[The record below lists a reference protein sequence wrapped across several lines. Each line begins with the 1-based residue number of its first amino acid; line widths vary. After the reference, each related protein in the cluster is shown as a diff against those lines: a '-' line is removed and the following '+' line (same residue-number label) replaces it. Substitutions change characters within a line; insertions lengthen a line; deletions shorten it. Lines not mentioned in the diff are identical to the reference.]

1 MKKLSLILFT
11 LVSVLLLTLAVP
23 REGKFVFEYKEGT
36 PWKYAPLIADFEFPI
51 IKSEK
56 AIKMEKDRQGRL
68 CGFIV
73 EGHADYAEE
82 GSDIVCA
89 AVSALTQ
96 TALLGIIRYAGEE
109 KVVYEQSEGFLAAHT
124 LSFVPEVP
132 IVLETVVSGLNEI
145 ARQYPEYVVLT

>member
-1 MKKLSLILFT
+1 MI
-11 LVSVLLLTLAVP
+11 
-23 REGKFVFEYKEGT
+23 R
-36 PWKYAPLIADFEFPI
+36 
-51 IKSEK
+51 
-56 AIKMEKDRQGRL
+56 IKMEKDRQGRL

-109 KVVYEQSEGFLAAHT
+109 KEVYEQSEGFLAAHT

>member
-1 MKKLSLILFT
+1 MI
-11 LVSVLLLTLAVP
+11 
-23 REGKFVFEYKEGT
+23 R
-36 PWKYAPLIADFEFPI
+36 
-51 IKSEK
+51 
-56 AIKMEKDRQGRL
+56 IKMEKDRQGRL
-68 CGFIV
+68 CGFMV

-96 TALLGIIRYAGEE
+96 TALLGIRREE